1 MLRSC
6 SWWISPLGLKE
17 NFFFNHPVSETL
29 MYKYRRSKG
38 SLWATHAPWHPRLL
52 LKCPTWPCAF
62 FGNGGVALGRQAVGA
77 AADWSAP
84 PTTQKECPTAMAPWQ
99 QVPRRPKSR
108 LAPSLHDWAS
118 TCPTQIGQ
126 VRCGSWSSKLDRY
139 WTFWLNVKITCET
152 LQIGHWLNVSCW
164 FLIEKMQYKKTIC

>member
-6 SWWISPLGLKE
+6 SWWISALGLKKI
-17 NFFFNHPVSETL
+17 FFNHPVRRWCINTGGAKGVYGLL
-29 MYKYRRSKG
+29 MPLDIRGCFSSVPHDPVH
-38 SLWATHAPWHPRLL
+38 SLGR
-52 LKCPTWPCAF
+52 
-62 FGNGGVALGRQAVGA
+62 GVALGQQAVGV

-84 PTTQKECPTAMAPWQ
+84 RTTQKECPTAMAPWQ
-99 QVPRRPKSR
+99 QVPRRPKTR

-126 VRCGSWSSKLDRY
+126 VQCGSWTSKLDRY
-139 WTFWLNVKITCET
+139 WTFWLKVKITCET

-164 FLIEKMQYKKTIC
+164 FLIEKNAI